1 MKSVYNVLFWVIR
14 VLVLTFAVGLILPH
28 FDNIVLA
35 AGLQN
40 ALIVA
45 TLFTLIGMGLR
56 HAMRFATSILGGV
69 VGFVVAVAGLF
80 VLPAFALLGVSAV
93 LPQVLT
99 VHTFGA
105 AFGAGLVTL
114 VVDLVLGLCFGI
126 VIAGLLLKAPPPAK
140 QPKLPARSKKQN
152 NNNNNNPNSLK
163 VRTKTR
169 IKAAKIKARVKT
181 RKTSR
186 NKPFLM
192 A

>member
-69 VGFVVAVAGLF
+69 VGFVVALAGLF

-126 VIAGLLLKAPPPAK
+126 VIAGLLLKAA
-140 QPKLPARSKKQN
+140 AEAA
-152 NNNNNNPNSLK
+152 
-163 VRTKTR
+163 
-169 IKAAKIKARVKT
+169 KAAKAARQKQEAEQQQQQQQQPEQLEGPDQNPDQ
-181 RKTSR
+181 SGEDQGSGQ
-186 NKPFLM
+186 NPQDKP
-192 A
+192 

>member
-1 MKSVYNVLFWVIR
+1 MKSVYNIIFWLIR

-35 AGLQN
+35 AGVQN
-40 ALIVA
+40 ALVVA

-69 VGFVVAVAGLF
+69 VGFVVALAGLF
-80 VLPAFALLGVSAV
+80 VLPAFALMGVAAV

-114 VVDLVLGLCFGI
+114 VVDLVLGICFGI
-126 VIAGLLLKAPPPAK
+126 IIAGMLLKAAAEA
-140 QPKLPARSKKQN
+140 AR
-152 NNNNNNPNSLK
+152 
-163 VRTKTR
+163 
-169 IKAAKIKARVKT
+169 AAKLKQQNEKT
-181 RKTSR
+181 QSPDDTGADQGPQH
-186 NKPFLM
+186 KP
-192 A
+192 

>member
-126 VIAGLLLKAPPPAK
+126 VIAGLLLKAAAEAAK
-140 QPKLPARSKKQN
+140 QPKLPARSKKQ

-169 IKAAKIKARVKT
+169 IKAAQIKARVKT